1 MHWERPPNRP
11 QGPGNFRDL
20 EDFLRRLK
28 ERYNSS
34 SFSGRPFVLVGL
46 LLLALLAGLNSYYT
60 VEPQETAVVK
70 RFGKFSHTTSAG
82 LHFKIPLGIDQVHK
96 VMTGRV
102 LQREYGY
109 RTVQPESRSRMA
121 TRGYEDESIM
131 LSGDLN
137 VVDFQWTVQY
147 QIEDPVDYLFRV
159 HAVEGTLDDISES
172 VVRRIIGNRYADEIL
187 TVGRAAIAEKAR
199 EEIQA
204 IMDQYQSGLRVVTVQ
219 LQNVNPPTPVKGA
232 FNEVNESQQEKE
244 RMINEA
250 QEIYNQRIPRAQ
262 GEARQAIAQAE
273 GYATERVNRAQG
285 EVQLFRQILEAYE
298 QAPDVT
304 RRRMYIE
311 AFESLSK
318 NFEHLYV
325 IDKMQGNILP
335 HLDLGRTIGGGLEGR
350 HALGSEGGN

>member
-1 MHWERPPNRP
+1 M
-11 QGPGNFRDL
+11 
-20 EDFLRRLK
+20 
-28 ERYNSS
+28 
-34 SFSGRPFVLVGL
+34 PFVFLGL
-46 LLLALLAGLNSYYT
+46 LILALLAGLNSYYT

-70 RFGKFSHTTSAG
+70 RFGEFSHTNTAG
-82 LHFKIPLGIDQVHK
+82 LHFKIPLGVDQVHK
-96 VMTGRV
+96 VVTGRV

-109 RTVQPESRSRMA
+109 RTLQADTRNRMA
-121 TRGYEDESIM
+121 ARGYEDESIM

-147 QIEDPVDYLFRV
+147 KIEDPVDYLFKV
-159 HAVEGTLDDISES
+159 HDVEGTLDDISES
-172 VVRRIIGNRYADEIL
+172 VIRRIVGNRYADEIL
-187 TVGRAAIAEKAR
+187 TVGRASIAERAR
-199 EEIQA
+199 EEIQS
-204 IMDQYQSGLRVVTVQ
+204 IMDQYQAGLRIVTVQ
-219 LQNVNPPTPVKGA
+219 LQNVNPPDPVKGA

-250 QEIYNQRIPRAQ
+250 QEVYNQRIPRAQ
-262 GEARQAIAQAE
+262 GEARQTIAQAE

-298 QAPDVT
+298 QSPDVT

-325 IDKMQGNILP
+325 IDSNQNNILP
-335 HLDLGRTIGGGLEGR
+335 HLDLGRAMGGGLGSGPLGGTDMSSVQAGR
-350 HALGSEGGN
+350 GGS